1 MRLPWPLAVLGAA
14 ILRAHHASLKI
25 RGLLA
30 DGTEVDLRR
39 YPFGAEVFAMCE
51 GDAVALA
58 GFLVRSRASIL
69 VARGRDG
76 DWATDLAGR
85 LGARVVRGSTRRGG
99 ERALREL
106 IDAGSGALR
115 PATIVV
121 DGPLGPRGVAKGGVV
136 LLGWRTGRPVRA
148 VGVAASRAWVFEKSW
163 SRLHV
168 PLPFTTVAIALEE
181 PVAPLP
187 PGTGEATRRS
197 LQAATAELTQRL
209 AVARER
215 AEALLRGE
223 RRPSPFFGI
232 ASSAVGAAT

>member
-1 MRLPWPLAVLGAA
+1 MRLPLPIAALGAG
-14 ILRAHHASLKI
+14 ILRAHHASLRI

-30 DGTEVDLRR
+30 DGTEVDPRR

-58 GFLVRSRASIL
+58 GFLVRSGLTVL

-76 DWATDLAGR
+76 DWATDLARR

-99 ERALREL
+99 EMALREL
-106 IDAGSGALR
+106 IDEGSGALR
-115 PATIVV
+115 PAAIVV
-121 DGPLGPRGVAKGGVV
+121 DGPLGPRGVANGGVV
-136 LLGWRTGRPVRA
+136 LLGRRTRPPHPA
-148 VGVAASRAWVFEKSW
+148 VGGAPTPPGVIQKTR

-168 PLPFTTVAIALEE
+168 PFPFTTVAIALEE
-181 PVAPLP
+181 PVAPP
-187 PGTGEATRRS
+187 PRGADAATRRS
-197 LQAATAELTQRL
+197 LLAATAELTHRL

-223 RRPSPFFGI
+223 RRPSPFLGTPSP
-232 ASSAVGAAT
+232 ATGAAT